1 MFKSFSYLVRLEA
14 EGAGAALVGDAAVE
28 ADDIQPVGPG
38 GVGELGRVIHAVDQ
52 SWDVDLHFADAGV
65 SGGAAFGEI
74 LVMRQLD
81 LGLHVIL
88 GDPAVQRVRL
98 ADIDEEEFRLLFVF
112 LVEFVERGNLPAEGS
127 SGVAA
132 EDQHHRL
139 LTPERGKRDL
149 LRLLLL
155 VFNARLE
162 RKVRCR
168 VAHLQVASA
177 RQVPQGHYR

>member
-52 SWDVDLHFADAGV
+52 SWEVDLHFADAGV

-88 GDPAVQRVRL
+88 GDSAVQRVRL
-98 ADIDEEEFRLLFVF
+98 ADIDEEEFRLLFAF
-112 LVEFVERGNLPAEGS
+112 PVEFVERGNLPAEGS

-162 RKVRCR
+162 RKVRRR